1 MECISG
7 LEFMTPIRNKTHN
20 KQKGD
25 KMGNKEKDSEPIIKT
40 ASPVVRELNEEA
52 LKVQLQERLDYHNE
66 IAKKREQMIAEVNR
80 LTEAQTHARGEISN
94 IQNLITEYYPQDAP
108 SVNGEA

>member
-1 MECISG
+1 M
-7 LEFMTPIRNKTHN
+7 K
-20 KQKGD
+20 
-25 KMGNKEKDSEPIIKT
+25 NKEKESGQITKT
-40 ASPVVRELNEEA
+40 PLPQVKQLNEEV
-52 LKVQLQERLDYHNE
+52 LKTQLQEKVDYHNE